1 MGEIMSKTLGIILA
15 GGRSTRLFP
24 ATLVST
30 KQVLPI
36 YDKPLIYY
44 PLSTLMSAGIRDFVI
59 ISTPKE
65 LPIFQEL
72 FADAEETLGIRI
84 SFATQDEPR
93 GIADAFNVVAEYMFP
108 TELLEFD
115 KFALILGDNIFYG
128 SAMTDL
134 LNDANCD
141 GQDGAY
147 IFATEVV
154 DPERFGVVRINR
166 RTGFPASIEEKPKK
180 PKSNLAV
187 TGLYFYPRDVFRV
200 VKHMKPSERGELEIT
215 DLNRI
220 YLEEGRLSVMQI
232 ARGTVWFDTGTPDA
246 LMEAATLVQNIQK
259 HQGYMIGSPHE
270 VAWQYS
276 WITNEQLLKTADLC
290 GKSSYGT
297 YLRKVVEQHA
307 QQNNN

>member
-1 MGEIMSKTLGIILA
+1 MGEFMSKTLGIILA

-44 PLSTLMSAGIRDFVI
+44 PLSTLISAGIRDFVI

-72 FADAEETLGIRI
+72 FADAEDTMGIQI

-93 GIADAFNVVAEYMFP
+93 GIADAFNVVADYMFP
-108 TELLEFD
+108 TELEKFD

-128 SAMTDL
+128 SAMGEL
-134 LNDANCD
+134 LGCANACD
-141 GQDGAY
+141 WAF

-154 DPERFGVVRINR
+154 DPHRFGVVKMNKQ
-166 RTGFPASIEEKPKK
+166 GFPTSIEEKPKK

-187 TGLYFYPRDVFRV
+187 TGLYFYPKDVFRIA
-200 VKHMKPSERGELEIT
+200 KHMKPSERGELEIT
-215 DLNRI
+215 DLNRT
-220 YLEEGRLSVMQI
+220 YMEEGRLSVLKI

-270 VAWQYS
+270 AAWQYG
-276 WITNEQLLKTADLC
+276 WITDEQLLKTADLC
-290 GKSSYGT
+290 TKSSYGT
-297 YLRKVVEQHA
+297 YLRKVVENA

>member
-1 MGEIMSKTLGIILA
+1 MSKSHKTLGIILA

-44 PLSTLMSAGIRDFVI
+44 PLSTLITAGIRDFVL

-72 FADAEETLGIRI
+72 FANSDKTLGINMR
-84 SFATQDEPR
+84 FAVQDEPR
-93 GIADAFNVVAEYMFP
+93 GIADAFNVVADYIFP
-108 TELLEFD
+108 TVLEEFD
-115 KFALILGDNIFYG
+115 RFALILGDNIFYG

-134 LNDANCD
+134 LTCANY
-141 GQDGAY
+141 GEGAH

-154 DPERFGVVRINR
+154 DPERFGVVKINR
-166 RTGFPASIEEKPKK
+166 RTGFASSIEEKPKK

-187 TGLYFYPRDVFRV
+187 TGLYFYPKDVLQI

-220 YLEEGRLSVMQI
+220 YLEEGRLSVMQM
-232 ARGTVWFDTGTPDA
+232 ARGTVWFDTGTPDS
-246 LMEAATLVQNIQK
+246 LMEASILVQNIQK

-270 VAWQYS
+270 AAWQYA
-276 WITNEQLLKTADLC
+276 WISDEQLLKTAELC
-290 GKSSYGT
+290 SKSAYGT
-297 YLRKVVEQHA
+297 YLKRVIE
-307 QQNNN
+307 NNHI